1 MSTDTHVESP
11 HSPIYLQI
19 KDNNFKLQLE
29 KDLYLPVLS
38 YEFKTKA
45 QPLENIHQ
53 QKLKQFK
60 NNSSLPENY
69 PIIQNTDV
77 TLNTNKTKHFIRHN
91 HDANYVELI
100 NSTKF
105 SLPAMDDFI
114 PESPKL
120 YNYFYED
127 QTDIKD
133 TLLYETQ
140 QQVPVLRQLLH
151 WKQYKNFPPIP
162 SLTIRA
168 NNGLLQYYR
177 RFQNLC
183 INEDNNLLYYFQE
196 KTSPKNCLQLS
207 LLLVIFYKTHS

>member
-11 HSPIYLQI
+11 HSPICLQI

-29 KDLYLPVLS
+29 KDLCLPVLY

-45 QPLENIHQ
+45 QPLENMHP
-53 QKLKQFK
+53 QKLQQFK

-69 PIIQNTDV
+69 PIIQKIDV
-77 TLNTNKTKHFIRHN
+77 KLNTNKTENFIRYN

-114 PESPKL
+114 PKSPNL
-120 YNYFYED
+120 YNYFYEE
-127 QTDIKD
+127 QTETND

-140 QQVPVLRQLLH
+140 QQDPVSRQLLL
-151 WKQYKNFPPIP
+151 WKQYKNFPQP
-162 SLTIRA
+162 L
-168 NNGLLQYYR
+168 
-177 RFQNLC
+177 
-183 INEDNNLLYYFQE
+183 
-196 KTSPKNCLQLS
+196 
-207 LLLVIFYKTHS
+207 H